1 MNEVRFLVFCFFFFK
16 MVYERRSLSALRK
29 TDIQQKLVSVHI
41 TLHLQVL
48 SAFIDN

>member
-1 MNEVRFLVFCFFFFK
+1 MKFVFLFFFFFFQ

-48 SAFIDN
+48 GAFIDN